1 MGVQNSASSGR
12 LWLQILQ
19 IKKKLEQRIIRK
31 RKYLRTT
38 HSIPDIK
45 IFNSFKKKISFVFIV
60 KFCICDRK
68 NVKNFVSEISNVF
81 RLKANKCGKLLNDCL
96 FSSMD
101 ISRRN

>member
-1 MGVQNSASSGR
+1 MATK
-12 LWLQILQ
+12 ILQ

-38 HSIPDIK
+38 HSTPDIK
-45 IFNSFKKKISFVFIV
+45 TFNSFKKKKFLSFSSS
-60 KFCICDRK
+60 
-68 NVKNFVSEISNVF
+68 NFAFAAEKMSKIF

-96 FSSMD
+96 FSFMD